1 MRDEKE
7 KEKDKSTEIMKDKRM
22 NNKRLKDTRLEI
34 RE

>member
-7 KEKDKSTEIMKDKRM
+7 EEKDKSTEIMKDKRM

>member
-7 KEKDKSTEIMKDKRM
+7 EEKDKSTEIMKDKQM
-22 NNKRLKDTRLEI
+22 KNKRLKYTRLEI

>member
-7 KEKDKSTEIMKDKRM
+7 EEKDKSTEIMKDKQM
-22 NNKRLKDTRLEI
+22 KNKRLKDTRLEI

>member
-7 KEKDKSTEIMKDKRM
+7 EEKGKSTEIMKDKRM